1 MISMGDLGVVTTLAT
16 ALTAT
21 GLMLSPFAAV
31 ALLLL
36 FLLVFSPGCRRRPG
50 LLALL
55 VVVPVSVA
63 VCLFILY
70 FSASSPAPPPGSAS
84 TVWMPDDHQ
93 SWQKME
99 VLGARAPSKSWV
111 VDGGGSSYQQQSHS
125 GMSFSLRVPSPKGDL
140 PGYSALE
147 ATPEEALKGARR
159 SLAAEL
165 KALVRAKLV
174 RTGVADPWGEQ
185 WEGILQ
191 EAAGRLVAQPQAEVD
206 RYEETV
212 ELPMSRSQAHRA
224 AVLVRVPGDWI
235 ARAAGDVIEAA
246 AISELSREEHRRS
259 LGWTVLS
266 ALLLGL
272 VIYFIYSFLN
282 AGSKGHLAWP
292 LRLVSLAAYLLL
304 CLGLLFL
311 RGRFP

>member
-1 MISMGDLGVVTTLAT
+1 MT
-16 ALTAT
+16 AA
-21 GLMLSPFAAV
+21 GFGLSPFAVLALIGIAFLVLLFRSSRRPKLV
-31 ALLLL
+31 ALLL
-36 FLLVFSPGCRRRPG
+36 
-50 LLALL
+50 
-55 VVVPVSVA
+55 VVPISVA
-63 VCLFILY
+63 ACIGILY
-70 FSASSPAPPPGSAS
+70 FSVRVEAPAGPAA

-99 VLGARAPSKSWV
+99 VLGARVPSKSWV
-111 VDGGGSSYQQQSHS
+111 VDGGGSSYQQQAHS
-125 GMSFSLRVPSPKGDL
+125 GWSINLRVPSPKGDL

-165 KALVRAKLV
+165 KALVRAKLA
-174 RTGVADPWGEQ
+174 RSGVADPWGEQ
-185 WEGILQ
+185 WEGIL
-191 EAAGRLVAQPQAEVD
+191 EESAGRLVAQPQAEVD
-206 RYEETV
+206 RYEESV

-224 AVLVRVPGDWI
+224 AVLVRVPGDWS
-235 ARAAGDVIEAA
+235 ARAAGEVIEAA
-246 AISELSREEHRRS
+246 RVSELSREEHRRS

>member
-1 MISMGDLGVVTTLAT
+1 MT
-16 ALTAT
+16 AA
-21 GLMLSPFAAV
+21 GLMLSPV
-31 ALLLL
+31 AGLILLMIL
-36 FLLVFSPGCRRRPG
+36 LLVFSPICRRRPG
-50 LLALL
+50 LVALL
-55 VVVPVSVA
+55 VAVPVSLA
-63 VCLFILY
+63 ACLGILY
-70 FSASSPAPPPGSAS
+70 LSTGRPAPAQGPAA

-99 VLGARAPSKSWV
+99 VLGARVPSKSWV
-111 VDGGGSSYQQQSHS
+111 VDGGGSSYQQQAHS
-125 GMSFSLRVPSPKGDL
+125 GWSINLRVPSPKGDL

-165 KALVRAKLV
+165 KALVRAKLA
-174 RTGVADPWGEQ
+174 RSGVADPWGEQ
-185 WEGILQ
+185 WEGIL
-191 EAAGRLVAQPQAEVD
+191 EESAGRLVAQPQAEVD
-206 RYEETV
+206 RYEESV

-224 AVLVRVPGDWI
+224 AVLVRVPGDWS
-235 ARAAGDVIEAA
+235 ARAAGEVIEAA
-246 AISELSREEHRRS
+246 RVSELSREEHRRS